1 MQFNIDLSLLS
12 RASKLLAEHKRIYWV
27 LGGAG
32 SGKTTICKALAEQHS
47 LPFYDMDAHIYG
59 AYHKRFEEMRHPVN
73 TAWHNAENGMAW
85 LLNMDWEEFDNFHR
99 AALPEYLDLLV
110 EDIEKR
116 DKNETMLIDGGV
128 WHPALLA
135 KAFPSEQMVC
145 LATFESS
152 QDVWEGN
159 PERYA
164 MKDIFGSFPDPEAS
178 WHKFLDFDTRI
189 TTTIAEEAQLAGTTL
204 LQRTKTDSVESLALA
219 VSKTLGLSE
228 T

>member
-1 MQFNIDLSLLS
+1 MQFNINSSLLRQTKNILS
-12 RASKLLAEHKRIYWV
+12 EHKRIYWV

-32 SGKTTICKALAEQHS
+32 SGKTTLCTAIAEQYS
-47 LPFYDMDAHIYG
+47 LPLYDMDAHIYG
-59 AYHKRFEEMRHPVN
+59 VYHERFDETRHPVN

-85 LLNMDWEEFDNFHR
+85 LLDMGWDEFNNFHR

-135 KAFPSEQMVC
+135 EAFPVERTIC

-152 QDVWEGN
+152 QDIWEDN

-164 MKDIFGSFPDPEAS
+164 MKEIFGSFPDPEAS

-189 TTTIAEEAQLAGTTL
+189 TTTIAEEAQLAGTTFL
-204 LQRTKTDSVESLALA
+204 RRTRTDSVESLAAA
-219 VSKTLGLSE
+219 VSKTFGLSE
-228 T
+228 N